1 MIHPHGRAR
10 LRNARS
16 AAPVFLG
23 AALLTALPSLGRAD
37 TLSLSDAVRTGLENN
52 FAIRIARNNVRKADN
67 TRLQK
72 AGALLPTASASASAT
87 TTNTEYETTRGG
99 TPGLSPD
106 GTVTTWSAGA
116 NLNWTLFDGFR
127 MFYALEQVEQQ
138 ARLAEVRGRHEI
150 ESAVVDMITAYY
162 NLQSAR
168 SLLEAARE
176 QLEVS
181 RRRLQRGRA
190 RHEYGR
196 VGSREL
202 LRLKVLRDTDSS
214 AVSARELDVTRA
226 LHGLNT
232 ALGRR
237 PDEPIAVE
245 PDTSVAPPEH
255 DAAWWYESARK
266 HNAGLSIARIQVNI
280 AESQRAIANAAFWPV
295 LAANG
300 SLSQTWGDN
309 EYLRKSVG
317 LNLSVPLFNG
327 FRTVT
332 SARNAVLDHENAELS
347 HEQEQRRLRA
357 LIYEQWAVL
366 DNAYRR
372 VFFERDA
379 AELARE
385 SLALSEEQFRLGSVS
400 EVEFRESQ
408 LAVTNARVRLESAL
422 FRCKVAS
429 RQLQQLGGVLK
440 LDGGAL

>member
-1 MIHPHGRAR
+1 MTDY
-10 LRNARS
+10 S
-16 AAPVFLG
+16 
-23 AALLTALPSLGRAD
+23 PSLGSRFSRFVPFVRAISALLVLPLLSRAD
-37 TLSLSDAVRTGLENN
+37 TLSLTQAVSTGLENN
-52 FAIRIARNNVRKADN
+52 FAIRIARNDVRKADN
-67 TRLQK
+67 TRLRK
-72 AGALLPTASASASAT
+72 TGALLPTASASASAT
-87 TTNTEYETTRGG
+87 TTNTDYGTTRGG

-138 ARLAEVRGRHEI
+138 AQLAETRGRHEI
-150 ESAVVDMITAYY
+150 ESAVMEMITAYY
-162 NLQSAR
+162 NLVSTR

-176 QLEVS
+176 QLDVS
-181 RRRLQRGRA
+181 RRRLQRARA
-190 RHEYGR
+190 QYEYGR
-196 VGSREL
+196 AGSREL
-202 LRLKVLRDTDSS
+202 LRLEVYRNTDSS

-226 LHGLNT
+226 IHGLNS

-237 PDEPIAVE
+237 PDEPIAAE
-245 PDTSVAPPEH
+245 PDTVVAPPEH
-255 DAAWWYESARK
+255 DAAWWYESARR

-280 AESQRAIANAAFWPV
+280 AESQRAIARAAFWPV

-300 SLSQTWGDN
+300 SISQTGGDN
-309 EYLRKSVG
+309 EYLRRSVG

-357 LIYEQWAVL
+357 LIYEQWAIL
-366 DNAYRR
+366 NNAYRQ
-372 VFFERDA
+372 VSFEREA
-379 AELARE
+379 VEVARA
-385 SLALSEEQFRLGSVS
+385 SLRLSEEQYRLGGIP
-400 EVEFRESQ
+400 EVEFRDSW
-408 LAVTNARVRLESAL
+408 LALTNARVRLESAL